1 MANDKNGKLLG
12 MANKVTVS
20 ATVTNILGD
29 TVVLK
34 LEDGTIITIPSVD
47 TVWVSGKPV
56 QPA

>member
-1 MANDKNGKLLG
+1 MANDKNGRFLG

-20 ATVTNILGD
+20 ATVTNIIGD
-29 TVVLK
+29 TVTLK
-34 LEDGTIITIPSVD
+34 LDDGTVITIPSVD